1 MACSDMQSELRE
13 GKGLRVKFEAF
24 ESGSLFAA
32 TSPLVRDLEQ
42 GVQEWFN
49 TRTSVHLYHQTR
61 GDSQTLAPHADP
73 YDVVVVQLQGS
84 KHWTACVPAASDYSE
99 AEGQEKEDEEGQQ
112 QQQKQPQQQQQQ
124 QLVSTG
130 KSQQSVSYSK
140 QQLARLYRFNR
151 EREVQQQKAQGSG
164 CVVYTPLQLEH
175 MQCTTFTL
183 HAGDTMYLPR
193 GVVHYALSG
202 SGGSSHL
209 TLAVMRTGL
218 LWADAVTHAVLHA
231 IDDVIEHDEQVGGG
245 DGGEANNTTTTSSSS
260 PSSSTSR
267 FKSHSQGGDA
277 LVMRWTEAL
286 LLAMQSDDDDVAA
299 RLQQT
304 MPVHDAVPSD
314 DSNDGGS
321 GSDSGSESAS
331 GLCARAP
338 MATLEQAAFA
348 AEFKRLCTAT
358 HGRLQEAYTR
368 AGDVR
373 LMLDSALWASAVTAR
388 VCSDASGEEVQ
399 RELCANGYLPLNLAS
414 HSLWEAGHTEAF
426 GMHGLVCL
434 VVF

>member
-61 GDSQTLAPHADP
+61 GDSQALAPHADP

-84 KHWTACVPAASDYSE
+84 KHWTACVPAAADHSQ
-99 AEGQEKEDEEGQQ
+99 AQEEEEEEVEEEEEEEEEDEEEE
-112 QQQKQPQQQQQQ
+112 QQQQ
-124 QLVSTG
+124 QLESTG
-130 KSQQSVSYSK
+130 WSQQSVSYSR

-151 EREVQQQKAQGSG
+151 EREVQQQQAQGSG
-164 CVVYTPLQLEH
+164 CVAYTPLQLEH
-175 MQCTTFTL
+175 MQCSTFTL
-183 HAGDTMYLPR
+183 HAGDTMYLPK

-218 LWADAVTHAVLHA
+218 LWADAVMHAVQHA
-231 IDDVIEHDEQVGGG
+231 IDSAIDLDEHIGIG
-245 DGGEANNTTTTSSSS
+245 DGAGSDGAGAGDANK
-260 PSSSTSR
+260 STSR
-267 FKSHSQGGDA
+267 VGSRAQGGGTLA
-277 LVMRWTEAL
+277 TRWAEAL

-304 MPVHDAVPSD
+304 MPVHETVASHGSSSD
-314 DSNDGGS
+314 DKSRGGGGVGCVPAHPRRRRS
-321 GSDSGSESAS
+321 
-331 GLCARAP
+331 
-338 MATLEQAAFA
+338 
-348 AEFKRLCTAT
+348 RL
-358 HGRLQEAYTR
+358 RLQQSSS
-368 AGDVR
+368 GC
-373 LMLDSALWASAVTAR
+373 ALPHTGACMRHTLVPAMCPSCWTAR
-388 VCSDASGEEVQ
+388 CG
-399 RELCANGYLPLNLAS
+399 RRL
-414 HSLWEAGHTEAF
+414 
-426 GMHGLVCL
+426 
-434 VVF
+434 